1 MANRP
6 YLLGGNYH
14 WANADLSWLSG
25 NWKLVGCSSTYVP
38 DTSASGDE
46 FLTSIVSGA
55 RICTS
60 ANLASKTNVGGAL
73 DAADVTFSAVT
84 GSTITQFVL
93 YHDTGVAGSS
103 ELAILWDTATNL
115 PTIPNGGNITFQFAG
130 SPYYVLAF
138 AFRGLSDK
146 EKSLAGRFC
155 DGLRDLLKIPF
166 DRTQSGLWI
175 PTPKV
180 VLS

>member
-6 YLLGGNYH
+6 YLQGNYH

-25 NWKLVGCSSTYVP
+25 NWKLVGVSASYTP
-38 DTSASGDE
+38 DTSASGDQ
-46 FLTSIVSGA
+46 FLTSITSGY

-60 ANLASKTNVGGAL
+60 SNLASKTNVGGAL
-73 DAADVTFSAVT
+73 DAADPVFTGVT
-84 GSTITQFVL
+84 GATITQFVL
-93 YHDTGVAGSS
+93 YHDTGVAGTS

-115 PTIPNGGNITFQFAG
+115 PVLPNGGNITFQFAG
-130 SPYYVLAF
+130 APYYVLAF
-138 AFRGLSDK
+138 AFQGLSDK
-146 EKSLAGRFC
+146 EKSIASRVF
-155 DGLRDLLKIPF
+155 DGLRDMLGIPF

-175 PTPKV
+175 PTPQV